1 MLKTC
6 SHNEFEHFKKIMK
19 NYYYHLLAF
28 PHTLIARFFGLHKIS
43 FNEDGKIKRIYF
55 VVMANVFNTQRE
67 IHVRYDLKGST
78 YGRFTKVKEGEAI
91 PSGVA
96 LKDVDWLN
104 SKEQINLK
112 PEVRALLLQQ
122 LKHDAEFFKR
132 NNINDYSVL
141 LGVHNLKDAR
151 EGRKIIRKCMNV
163 EDLLPDGIIN

>member
-1 MLKTC
+1 
-6 SHNEFEHFKKIMK
+6 
-19 NYYYHLLAF
+19 
-28 PHTLIARFFGLHKIS
+28 
-43 FNEDGKIKRIYF
+43 
-55 VVMANVFNTQRE
+55 MANVFNTQRE

-78 YGRFTKVKEGEAI
+78 YGRFTKLKEGEPI
-91 PSGVA
+91 PSSVA

-104 SKEQINLK
+104 AKETINLK

-151 EGRKIIRKCMNV
+151 EGRKIMKKYKNANEM
-163 EDLLPDGIIN
+163 LPDGIIN